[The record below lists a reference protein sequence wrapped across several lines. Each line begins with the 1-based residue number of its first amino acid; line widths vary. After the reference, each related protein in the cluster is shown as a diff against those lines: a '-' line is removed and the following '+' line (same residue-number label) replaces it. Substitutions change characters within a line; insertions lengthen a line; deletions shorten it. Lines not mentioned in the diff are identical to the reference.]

1 MNAKLKNI
9 RIAAK
14 RLVHST
20 LAGDYKAAFQGQGLE
35 FNQLREYQ
43 PGDDVRLISWSSLAK
58 SGKLMIKEFVAERD
72 RLVLLLVDVSASTA
86 YASGKDLKREVLAE
100 FAATIAEVAAL
111 SGDRVGLLLFSDR
124 VEAWLPPASSRGHTQ
139 RMLEALLET
148 QPQGTHTSI
157 DAALRFL
164 LGLSLRNATVFMVSD
179 FVCEPESY
187 RRLLRVAQVKHD
199 LIAVRMLDDA
209 ERILPDVGL
218 LELVD
223 SESGEQVL
231 VDTSDSRV
239 QQLLKN
245 RLRMQ
250 EQAFAAH
257 KVDLL
262 DLSVNKPYLMPLI
275 KFFHQRI
282 ARSSCHG

>member
-1 MNAKLKNI
+1 MNSKLKRI

-72 RLVLLLVDVSASTA
+72 RLVLLMVDVSASTA
-86 YASGKDLKREVLAE
+86 YSTGKSLKREVLAE
-100 FAATIAEVAAL
+100 FAATIAEVASL
-111 SGDRVGLLLFSDR
+111 SRDRVGLLLFSDR
-124 VEAWLPPASSRGHTQ
+124 IEAWLPPSQSRGHTQ
-139 RMLEALLET
+139 RMLQALLQT
-148 QPQGTHTSI
+148 QPKGKHTSI
-157 DAALRFL
+157 ASALRFVL
-164 LGLSLRNATVFMVSD
+164 SLSLRNATVFLVSD
-179 FVCEPESY
+179 FMCEPESY
-187 RRLLRVAQVKHD
+187 RRLLKVMQVKHD

-209 ERILPDVGL
+209 ERQLPDVGL

-223 SESGEQVL
+223 SETGEEIL
-231 VDTSDSRV
+231 VDTSSSGL

-245 RLRMQ
+245 KLNAQ
-250 EQAFAAH
+250 ERAFATY

-262 DLSVNKPYLMPLI
+262 DLSINKPYLVPLI

-282 ARSSCHG
+282 ARSSFHG